1 MYFQRNLGQGKIGN
15 LDKKESK
22 KITKRLQRK
31 ETKNQVMS
39 SNISLVSHSQPSCSK
54 DATKPRIGSD
64 ESSMEEEE
72 PNGSDDNYIPIPG
85 KQPWQMRIQLKNTAL
100 ASDRFGVSDRATA
113 AIASSVLHD
122 FGLATKEDD
131 SLIIDKNKVRR
142 EKSSFRSNLQDMIKN
157 EPNVI
162 QGLYFDGRKDNT
174 LKIDEV
180 NNKCFRRTAKEEH
193 YSIIQEP
200 GSIYVGHVSPST
212 GSSKVIASAIL
223 DYLKESNF
231 SLDELD
237 VIGCDGTVTNT
248 GWKTGVIRTIEE
260 EIKRP
265 LQWGVCLLHLNELPF
280 RHLFQTLDGE
290 TTGPKSFSGPI
301 GSQLKN
307 CEKLPVVKFQS
318 TDCEIPDIERK
329 ILSKDQQYLLD
340 ISLAIKSGTCTVDL
354 AIREPGPI
362 SHSRWLTTANRVLR
376 LYMSVESPSEEH
388 LILVRFIL
396 KSYMPVWFKIKKTKY
411 LTDGPKHVFD
421 IIKSS
426 RFLPENLIKVI
437 DPVIER
443 NAFFAHP
450 ENLLLSMIV
459 DERAHIRE
467 LGLRRIIKARA
478 VASNK
483 KLIRTFKPPKLNFQ
497 AKEYYEIIDW
507 TTTAIY
513 PPPLLRRVS
522 DEEMWAK
529 ISTANTAKEW
539 NFHKFP
545 CHTQAV
551 ERCVKL
557 VTEASSKVV
566 GAKNRDGFI
575 RTTLL
580 SRASMPS
587 FSSKQDFKVTNI

>member
-1 MYFQRNLGQGKIGN
+1 MC
-15 LDKKESK
+15 
-22 KITKRLQRK
+22 T
-31 ETKNQVMS
+31 
-39 SNISLVSHSQPSCSK
+39 
-54 DATKPRIGSD
+54 
-64 ESSMEEEE
+64 
-72 PNGSDDNYIPIPG
+72 
-85 KQPWQMRIQLKNTAL
+85 
-100 ASDRFGVSDRATA
+100 
-113 AIASSVLHD
+113 ASSVLQD
-122 FGLATKEDD
+122 LGLATTEDD

-142 EKSSFRSNLQDMIKN
+142 EKNSFRSNLQDMIKK

-162 QGLYFDGRKDNT
+162 QGLYFDGRRDNT

-180 NNKCFRRTAKEEH
+180 NQKCFRRTAKEEH

-200 GSIYVGHVSPST
+200 GSIYVGHVSPTT
-212 GSSKVIASAIL
+212 GTSKDIASAIL

-260 EIKRP
+260 DIKRP

-280 RHLFQTLDGE
+280 RHLFQILDGE
-290 TTGPKSFSGPI
+290 TTGPKSFIGPI

-318 TDCEIPDIERK
+318 IYCELPDIDRK

-340 ISLAIKSGTCTVDL
+340 ISSAIKSGSCTVDL

-376 LYMSVESPSEEH
+376 LYISVESPSEEH
-388 LILVRFIL
+388 HILVGFIL
-396 KSYMPVWFKIKKTKY
+396 KSYMPVWFKIKESKY

-421 IIKSS
+421 LIKSS

-478 VASNK
+478 VSSK
-483 KLIRTFKPPKLNFQ
+483 KNLIRTFKPPKLNFQ

-513 PPPLLRRVS
+513 PPPLLQRVS

-529 ISTANTAKEW
+529 ISTANTATEW

-557 VTEASSKVV
+557 VTEASSKLV
-566 GAKNRDGFI
+566 GEKNRDGFI

-587 FSSKQDFKVTNI
+587 FSSKRDFKVPNM

>member
-1 MYFQRNLGQGKIGN
+1 
-15 LDKKESK
+15 
-22 KITKRLQRK
+22 
-31 ETKNQVMS
+31 
-39 SNISLVSHSQPSCSK
+39 
-54 DATKPRIGSD
+54 
-64 ESSMEEEE
+64 MEEEE
-72 PNGSDDNYIPIPG
+72 SDSSGDNYIPIPS

-113 AIASSVLHD
+113 AIASSVMHD
-122 FGLATKEDD
+122 VGLATKEDD

-142 EKSSFRSNLQDMIKN
+142 EKNLCRSNLQDTIKK
-157 EPNVI
+157 EPNLI
-162 QGLYFDGRKDNT
+162 QGLYFDGRKDKT

-180 NNKCFRRTAKEEH
+180 NNKCFRRSAKEEH
-193 YSIIQEP
+193 FSIIKEP
-200 GSIYVGHVSPST
+200 GSIYVGHVTPST
-212 GSSKVIASAIL
+212 GTSKDIASAIL
-223 DYLKESNF
+223 DYLNESNF

-248 GWKTGVIRTIEE
+248 GWKTGVIRTIAEK
-260 EIKRP
+260 IKRP
-265 LQWGVCLLHLNELPF
+265 LQWVVCLLHLNELPF

-301 GSQLKN
+301 GSQLRN
-307 CEKLPVVKFQS
+307 CEKLPVVKFQII
-318 TDCEIPDIERK
+318 DCEIPDIDSK

-340 ISLAIKSGTCTVDL
+340 VSLAIKSGTCTIDF

-388 LILVRFIL
+388 LILVQFIL
-396 KSYMPVWFKIKKTKY
+396 KSYMPVWFKIKKK
-411 LTDGPKHVFD
+411 
-421 IIKSS
+421 
-426 RFLPENLIKVI
+426 NLIKVV

-459 DERAHIRE
+459 DESAHIRE
-467 LGLRRIIKARA
+467 LRLRRIIKSRT

-483 KLIRTFKPPKLNFQ
+483 KLVRTFKPPKLNFQ
-497 AKEYYEIIDW
+497 ENEYYEIIDW
-507 TTTAIY
+507 TTTAIS

-529 ISTANTAKEW
+529 ISTANTPEEW

-557 VTEASSKVV
+557 VTEASSKLV

-580 SRASMPS
+580 SRASMLS
-587 FSSKQDFKVTNI
+587 FSSKQDFKVPNI

>member
-1 MYFQRNLGQGKIGN
+1 
-15 LDKKESK
+15 
-22 KITKRLQRK
+22 
-31 ETKNQVMS
+31 
-39 SNISLVSHSQPSCSK
+39 
-54 DATKPRIGSD
+54 
-64 ESSMEEEE
+64 
-72 PNGSDDNYIPIPG
+72 
-85 KQPWQMRIQLKNTAL
+85 
-100 ASDRFGVSDRATA
+100 
-113 AIASSVLHD
+113 
-122 FGLATKEDD
+122 
-131 SLIIDKNKVRR
+131 
-142 EKSSFRSNLQDMIKN
+142 MIKK

-162 QGLYFDGRKDNT
+162 QGLYFDGRRDNT

-180 NNKCFRRTAKEEH
+180 NQKCFRRTAKEEH

-200 GSIYVGHVSPST
+200 GSIYVGHVSPTT
-212 GSSKVIASAIL
+212 GTSKDIASAIL

-260 EIKRP
+260 DIKRP

-280 RHLFQTLDGE
+280 RHLFQILDGE
-290 TTGPKSFSGPI
+290 TTGPKSFIGPI
-301 GSQLKN
+301 DSQLKN

-318 TDCEIPDIERK
+318 IYCELPDIDRK

-340 ISLAIKSGTCTVDL
+340 ISSAIKSGSCTVDL

-376 LYMSVESPSEEH
+376 LYISVESPSEEH
-388 LILVRFIL
+388 HILVGFIL
-396 KSYMPVWFKIKKTKY
+396 KSYMPVWFKIKESKY

-421 IIKSS
+421 LIKSS

-478 VASNK
+478 V
-483 KLIRTFKPPKLNFQ
+483 
-497 AKEYYEIIDW
+497 
-507 TTTAIY
+507 
-513 PPPLLRRVS
+513 
-522 DEEMWAK
+522 
-529 ISTANTAKEW
+529 
-539 NFHKFP
+539 
-545 CHTQAV
+545 
-551 ERCVKL
+551 
-557 VTEASSKVV
+557 SSK
-566 GAKNRDGFI
+566 K
-575 RTTLL
+575 T
-580 SRASMPS
+580 
-587 FSSKQDFKVTNI
+587 